1 MRDSDGGRESR
12 PLFRFPEPGTTVDD
26 MDARLG
32 RSLALVVVIALV
44 GGVTLRHRAQ
54 QLAERGV
61 SRPARGDSLVASGPE
76 GENGD
81 SALAVALAER
91 AYRADDSV
99 LGVPPRGIHVLAFVR
114 DSGGALITLVPADL
128 ALGRGGDKLIRVP
141 PGGVVEV
148 MRRSP

>member
-1 MRDSDGGRESR
+1 
-12 PLFRFPEPGTTVDD
+12 

-32 RSLALVVVIALV
+32 RSLALVVAIALV
-44 GGVTLRHRAQ
+44 GGVTLRHRAG
-54 QLAERGV
+54 QLAGRGLG
-61 SRPARGDSLVASGPE
+61 RPASGDSLVASGPG

-81 SALAVALAER
+81 SALAVALAEL

-99 LGVPPRGIHVLAFVR
+99 RGIPPRGIRVLAFVR

-128 ALGRGGDKLIRVP
+128 ALGGDKLIRVA

-148 MRRSP
+148 VRRGP